1 MKISV
6 RTIAPASLLL
16 LLAAEL
22 VPISSGAIGII
33 GDARAIV
40 GRPATPVSVAGVA
53 RRSAVR
59 EVAVVETAA
68 VATTAAATSAAAT
81 SAAAASAASA
91 SAASAQAAAAQA
103 AAAKPP
109 APAPAAGP
117 LPVGTV
123 VGALPAGC
131 VSAPISGVE
140 YYLCNGTY
148 YRAAFQGN
156 NLMYVVSKP

>member
-1 MKISV
+1 MRISV
-6 RTIAPASLLL
+6 RMIAPALFLL

-22 VPISSGAIGII
+22 APISSGAIGLI

-68 VATTAAATSAAAT
+68 VATTAAATSAAA
-81 SAAAASAASA
+81 A

-103 AAAKPP
+103 AAAQAAAAKPPPP
-109 APAPAAGP
+109 APASGP

-131 VSAPISGVE
+131 VSAPISGIE

-156 NLMYVVSKP
+156 SLVYVVSKP